1 MKMPK
6 SKVPIVTATII
17 PEDPLIK
24 KPRLIK
30 LIIKNFRC
38 IGSTPVSIDLDEIV
52 VLVGANNVGK
62 SSILKAYEI
71 AMSDGSKSGELTI
84 EDFPRNIIDPLNIP
98 QIEIHTIV
106 YDIRVGDQWLHKT
119 NEEEWLVKERWTWEA
134 VGKGKRQGWDVTL
147 NDGNG
152 DWHPTSFPFG
162 PANIANQR
170 RPEPHAVSAFDSPDK
185 QAEEIKRLLMGTL
198 EKRVKSL
205 KSANHEEENE
215 YYKLLGKVKE
225 LQNKIVGEAQ
235 EQINEVNAELSKL
248 IDKVFPNYKIDFDA
262 KPEDNLDKTINLF
275 KGEAPQLLMGPADGY
290 LSTVEKQGSG
300 ARRTLLWT
308 ALKFF
313 SENSQKEKETAMV
326 RPHLLLIDEPEICLH
341 PTAIR
346 DACSVLYDLPNSG
359 NWQVM
364 VTTHSPIFIDFSR
377 DNTTIVKVE
386 KNTDGEIQGTTVF
399 RPEKAQLDADDKKN
413 LKLLNICDPYV
424 AEFFFGGKVIV
435 VEGDTEYT
443 AFNYI
448 KASKPEAY
456 KDVHIIRA
464 RGKSTIVSL
473 VKILNHFGSSYS
485 VLHDS
490 DKPEITTNKGKT
502 MANPA
507 WGNNPIILD
516 AVNAKPIGTKT
527 RLLASLPN
535 FEEAYLREAA
545 ETEKPYNALRT
556 ISDYEDTFNV
566 IESLLKSLVNHDA
579 PIPVNCA
586 EWTSIDDLKGKFEE
600 SLTA

>member
-1 MKMPK
+1 MPK
-6 SKVPIVTATII
+6 AKAAAVTTATLIS
-17 PEDPLIK
+17 DDLAIK

-30 LIIKNFRC
+30 LIVKNFRS

-62 SSILKAYEI
+62 SSILRAYEI
-71 AMSDGSKSGELTI
+71 AMSDGSKSGELSI
-84 EDFPRNIIDPLNIP
+84 EDFPKNIIDPLNLP
-98 QIEIHTIV
+98 QIELHTIV
-106 YDIRVGDQWLHKT
+106 YDIRVGEQWLHKT
-119 NEEEWLVKERWTWEA
+119 NEGEWLVKERWTWEA

-147 NDGNG
+147 NDGSG

-170 RPEPHAVSAFDSPDK
+170 RPEPHPVSAFDSPDK
-185 QAEEIKRLLMGTL
+185 QAEEIKKLLMGAL
-198 EKRVKSL
+198 EKRVKTL

-215 YYKLLGKVKE
+215 YHQLLRKVKE
-225 LQNKIVGEAQ
+225 LQKKIVGEAQ

-275 KGEAPQLLMGPADGY
+275 KAEAPQLLMGPADGY

-308 ALKFF
+308 ALKFI
-313 SENSQKEKETAMV
+313 SENNQKEKEATIV

-341 PTAIR
+341 PNAIR

-386 KNTDGEIQGTTVF
+386 KNTDGAIQGTTVF
-399 RPEKAQLDADDKKN
+399 RPEKAQLDIDDKKN

-424 AEFFFGGKVIV
+424 SEFFFGGKVIV

-448 KASKPEAY
+448 KSSKPEVY

-464 RGKSTIVSL
+464 RGKATIVSL
-473 VKILNHFGSSYS
+473 IKILNHFGSSYS

-490 DKPEITTNKGKT
+490 DKPEITTKKGKT

-507 WGNNPIILD
+507 WGHNPKILN
-516 AVNAKPIGTKT
+516 AVNAKPVETKT

-535 FEEAYLREAA
+535 FEEAYFGETA

-556 ISDYEDTFNV
+556 ISDNADTFNL
-566 IESLLKSLVNHDA
+566 IESLLQALINHRA
-579 PIPVNCA
+579 AIPKNCA
-586 EWTSIDDLKGKFEE
+586 EWTSIDDLKAKLEA
-600 SLTA
+600 SLTV